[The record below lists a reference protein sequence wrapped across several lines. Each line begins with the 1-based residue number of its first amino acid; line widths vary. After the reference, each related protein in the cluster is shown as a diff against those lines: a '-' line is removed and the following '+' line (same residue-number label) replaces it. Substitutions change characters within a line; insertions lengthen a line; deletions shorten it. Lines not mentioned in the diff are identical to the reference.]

1 MKKMKTFIRENTWLQ
16 RGFINCGWGNG
27 YVLIPEG
34 HPLHGEHYD
43 KIDVDVNGGLTFSE
57 LVDDDMIETCGLNQE
72 DKGMWCV
79 GFDTAH
85 GWDTLEDWPK
95 EAVQAETVKLLEQ
108 LSSYEEVS

>member
-1 MKKMKTFIRENTWLQ
+1 MQQEKRHPNKNLETLAMEAITFIRENTWLQ

-57 LVDDDMIETCGLNQE
+57 LVDDDMIENIG
-72 DKGMWCV
+72 
-79 GFDTAH
+79 
-85 GWDTLEDWPK
+85 
-95 EAVQAETVKLLEQ
+95 
-108 LSSYEEVS
+108 